1 MQFSAS
7 PCPVG
12 SSGGPGFINKKLKM
26 SIFSN
31 FFSTSSLIRSKWK
44 DCLTGHLTGDDLQ
57 VKHQTTK
64 RFSTLTKMHQV
75 SANVAQ
81 TFAGFAA
88 RGQPGFGLPPW
99 TQDQPLYLKIDKVQ
113 GVPKKRTNKNDQT
126 LQACQHSKVVRN
138 GQPRCFWPFGPIWTI
153 SNKK

>member
-1 MQFSAS
+1 
-7 PCPVG
+7 
-12 SSGGPGFINKKLKM
+12 
-26 SIFSN
+26 
-31 FFSTSSLIRSKWK
+31 
-44 DCLTGHLTGDDLQ
+44 
-57 VKHQTTK
+57 
-64 RFSTLTKMHQV
+64 MHQV

-81 TFAGFAA
+81 TFAGFAV